1 MVLQHSLGDL
11 MSKKAAFVLQL
22 TILIELLASSSVP
35 TPLYSIYQAK
45 WGFTPITVTI
55 VFAIYA
61 FAVLSALLVVGK
73 LSDHIGRR
81 PVLFAALLA
90 QLVGLVVLTTASD
103 IWMLAAGRV
112 LQGLSTGAAVGAI
125 GAGLI
130 DLNPKRGTIA
140 NGVGPMTGTGSG
152 ALISGVAVQ
161 FLPAPTHLVYLVLIG
176 VVVAQLAGLTRMLET
191 VTRKPGALA
200 SLKPELGI
208 PLRARSAFLA
218 AIPALVAVWSI
229 AGFDGSL
236 APSLVRELS
245 GSSSFVLGGL
255 SLTFLAT
262 GAAISIFLTRNVDPH
277 RTMRTGAVLLGL
289 GMAGALASVEAGTV
303 VGFFVSTV
311 VAGFGFGGGFQGG
324 IRTVVPLA
332 HPHERAGV
340 LSALYVV
347 SYVAFGLPAIV
358 AGVLSQHLG
367 LLTTARGYAAM
378 VILLSA
384 VAFAGSVL
392 TSRRNARELKVPTL
406 AGELGRQPSLG
417 ELRLAV
423 SGGDHRQ

>member
-1 MVLQHSLGDL
+1 

-55 VFAIYA
+55 VFAVYA

-73 LSDHIGRR
+73 LSDHVGRR
-81 PVLFAALLA
+81 PVLFAALLI
-90 QLVGLVVLTTASD
+90 QLVALIVLTTASE
-103 IWMLAAGRV
+103 IGMLAAGRV

-130 DLNPKRGTIA
+130 DLDPKRGTVA

-152 ALISGVAVQ
+152 ALISGIAVQ
-161 FLPAPTHLVYLVLIG
+161 FLPAPTHLVFLVLIG
-176 VVVAQLAGLTRMLET
+176 VVIAQLAGLTLMPET
-191 VTRKPGALA
+191 VTHKAGALA

-208 PLRARSAFLA
+208 PLRARGAFLA
-218 AIPALVAVWSI
+218 AVPALIAVWSI

-236 APSLVRELS
+236 APAVVRELS
-245 GSSSFVLGGL
+245 GSASFVLGGL
-255 SLTFLAT
+255 SLTLLAS

-277 RTMRTGAVLLGL
+277 QTMQTGAALLGL
-289 GMAGALASVEAGTV
+289 GMAGALASVEAGSV
-303 VGFFVSTV
+303 VGFFISTA
-311 VAGFGFGGGFQGG
+311 VAGFGFGGGFQGA

-332 HPHERAGV
+332 HPHERASV

-358 AGVLSQHLG
+358 AGVLAEHLG
-367 LLTTARGYAAM
+367 LLTAARGYAGV
-378 VILLSA
+378 VILLSV
-384 VAFAGSVL
+384 VAFSGSLV
-392 TSRRNARELKVPTL
+392 TSRRRARNAQVFAEAYPSHPRRELATVT
-406 AGELGRQPSLG
+406 R
-417 ELRLAV
+417 
-423 SGGDHRQ
+423 

>member
-1 MVLQHSLGDL
+1 MNKRCS
-11 MSKKAAFVLQL
+11 SKTAFILQL
-22 TILIELLASSSVP
+22 TILVELLASSSVP
-35 TPLYSIYQAK
+35 TPLYSTYQAK

-81 PVLFAALLA
+81 PVLLAAVLA
-90 QLVGLVVLTTASD
+90 QLVALVVLATASD

-130 DLNPKRGTIA
+130 DLDPKRGTVA

-152 ALISGVAVQ
+152 ALLSGVAVQ
-161 FLPAPTHLVYLVLIG
+161 FLPAPTHLIYLVLIA
-176 VVVAQLAGLTRMLET
+176 VVVVQLAGLTVMNET
-191 VTRKPGALA
+191 VTRKAGALA

-208 PLRARSAFLA
+208 PSRARGAFLA
-218 AIPALVAVWSI
+218 AIPALLAVWSI

-245 GSSSFVLGGL
+245 GSSSLVLGGL
-255 SLTFLAT
+255 SLTFLAG
-262 GAAISIFLTRNVDPH
+262 GAATSIFLTRNVDPH
-277 RTMRTGAVLLGL
+277 RTMRTGAALLGF
-289 GMAGALASVEAGTV
+289 GMAGALASVEAGSV
-303 VGFFVSTV
+303 WGFFVSTV
-311 VAGFGFGGGFQGG
+311 VAGLGFGGGFQGS

-332 HPHERAGV
+332 HPHERAGL

-347 SYVAFGLPAIV
+347 SYVAFGVPAIV
-358 AGVLSQHLG
+358 AGVLVEHLG
-367 LLTTARGYAAM
+367 LLTVARGYAAV
-378 VILLSA
+378 VIVLSI
-384 VAFAGSVL
+384 VAFAGSVV
-392 TSRRNARELKVPTL
+392 TGRRIAREAAIVTEAYPS
-406 AGELGRQPSLG
+406 GLGR
-417 ELRLAV
+417 ELARTT
-423 SGGDHRQ
+423 R